1 MPNQDNTRPAPANF
15 TPALGSYIGVRP
27 MRYWVQEILPLTF
40 DDSLSYM
47 ELLNKVV
54 AKLNEVIETVNEG
67 EGGSGGI
74 KTLKLWVGYY
84 EDEPFPNAL
93 YKDEEKT
100 ELFAEL
106 DGGGLYDSYED
117 AKEAADAFV
126 EQFSEY
132 DRIVIYDNFE
142 DSLGIIGNY
151 ETDITCKAYLYKEN
165 YEVSYKLIGVGDRSW
180 SDYRLVEW
188 GGGIY

>member
-1 MPNQDNTRPAPANF
+1 MPNQENTKPAPANF
-15 TPALGSYIGVRP
+15 TPALGSYVGVRP

-54 AKLNEVIETVNEG
+54 AKLNEVIEIVNEG
-67 EGGSGGI
+67 ESGSGGI
-74 KTLKLWVGYY
+74 KTLKLWTAFEGG
-84 EDEPFPNAL
+84 FPIAL

-106 DGGGLYDSYED
+106 DEGGLYDSYED
-117 AKEAADAFV
+117 AKEAADAFI
-126 EQFSEY
+126 EQFAEY
-132 DRIVIYDNFE
+132 DRIVIYDSSE
-142 DSLGIIGNY
+142 DSLGWVGNY
-151 ETDITCKAYLYKEN
+151 VTDITCKAYLYKEN
-165 YEVSYKLIGVGDRSW
+165 YEVSYKLIGIGDRSW

-188 GGGIY
+188 GGGVQ